1 LGSRTLGEWLSNTI
15 CNERNL
21 KRLYHAI
28 IIYEAKLLSGHRDA
42 AHLPCYVSPDNQQ
55 PDKSVDFCA
64 LRRTDY
70 GLGLEELKNMAK
82 TVGVGDGCLESLIR
96 RGFLIPLKDDDG
108 KTLYRSFHMD
118 MLLRASD
125 VRIQPGGGKMVL
137 QSHFIIGEHIIDDFS
152 QASLLPSPD
161 GVDEEK
167 EFYDLLNKYLG
178 DKLAKIY
185 IEVLRD
191 YLAKRGAGG
200 LTYFQLRSLKEII
213 ASMKTRNVYV
223 ITAPAGAGKTEIFL
237 FSILYKLLENAK
249 NGVRSKILVV
259 YPRKFLEID
268 QSERIVALLK
278 ILNEKLKQHSFNT
291 EFSLALRD
299 GDTELIEQEVED
311 AKKEKREYVEYRGI
325 RCGQN
330 GTLVI
335 RLDSV
340 PVVVCKEGGGYT
352 AYSFVKWSKE
362 DSKKADIIVTNLYT
376 LFFRVVARNPSD
388 LDVKDILEVNP
399 VDFIVLDEAHEYEP
413 ATLGLLY
420 CTIKVVNYVRE
431 LKNLHKL
438 KLIISSATI
447 SNPEEL
453 AQKLTDEDP
462 LILSYG
468 EMIERDAR
476 RIRELE
482 SCRRIGLTKKL
493 IILGVLSISPAYS
506 WETYTS
512 QLAINF
518 LFANQILKSL
528 GMDVK
533 QAIIFLNNV
542 KELNRVHVII
552 ENDLQLGSPLDN
564 AGLRGSWDNML
575 DPLSYRYSLRHYA
588 DLLKTGQKTSME
600 ASEILQQVQKD
611 GQLKEYLFPRLGK
624 IFSGTPLEER
634 LKIAKDI
641 YEKNILVA
649 IATSSLEL
657 GVDYPSVSIVAN
669 IGFTDSLPSIIQ
681 RFGRA
686 GRKLKDTLNTT
697 LALLIV
703 RNNPLEYVRF
713 FESRKN
719 KSATLMVEGS
729 LTPGVIEKL
738 DPQARRDI
746 SVKVASDLDAVRKL
760 CVLRGILT
768 LEALAGR
775 LDGLKPIKNEDE
787 ECQTLVKLRE
797 FIERRTN
804 ELTNIFT
811 NTGQTIKSLLEQEL
825 GFNTIDECREYYNII
840 SQLEKYLM
848 IIDYRIEQLIEIR
861 RILDDIPR
869 KLPMEKYP
877 REKISDLMEKLRKW
891 SNKSNNLLRDYQ
903 DYQIL
908 LQQITTSSFSGS
920 QKLKDFIER
929 DSEELRGLE
938 KNLSDLCREMIM
950 RGVLLISELIDYHY
964 SEEGINIRQEIDNI
978 CNAVVKSVN
987 SLQGRVS

>member
-1 LGSRTLGEWLSNTI
+1 LRD
-15 CNERNL
+15 L

-28 IIYEAKLLSGHRDA
+28 IIHEAKLLSGHRDA

-55 PDKSVDFCA
+55 PDEDVDFCA
-64 LRRTDY
+64 LRWTNY
-70 GLGLEELKNMAK
+70 GLELEELKNMAK
-82 TVGVGDGCLESLIR
+82 TVGVREECLESLIQ
-96 RGFLIPLKDDDG
+96 RGFLIPLRDDRG
-108 KTLYRSFHMD
+108 RTVYRSFHMD

-125 VRIQPGGGKMVL
+125 VRIQPAGGKMVL
-137 QSHFIIGEHIIDDFS
+137 QSHFIVGEHIIDDFS
-152 QASLLPSPD
+152 QASLFPSPD

-167 EFYDLLNKYLG
+167 EFYDLLNRNLG

-191 YLAKRGAGG
+191 YLAKRRARG
-200 LTYFQLRSLKEII
+200 LTYFQLKSLKEII

-278 ILNEKLKQHSFNT
+278 ILNEKLKQYSFNT
-291 EFSLALRD
+291 EFSIALRD
-299 GDTELIEQEVED
+299 GDTELIERKVKD
-311 AKKEKREYVEYRGI
+311 AMKEKEEYKEKGEYVEYRGI

-335 RLDSV
+335 RLDRV
-340 PVVVCKEGGGYT
+340 PVVVCREGGSYT
-352 AYSFVKWSKE
+352 PYSFVKWSKE

-376 LFFRVVARNPSD
+376 LFFRVIANNPSD
-388 LDVKDILEVNP
+388 LDARDILMDDP

-420 CTIKVVNYVRE
+420 CTIKVINYVRE
-431 LKNLHKL
+431 LKKLDHL
-438 KLIISSATI
+438 KLVISSATI

-453 AQKLTDEDP
+453 ARKLTDEDP
-462 LILSYG
+462 LVLSYG

-476 RIRELE
+476 RIRDLE
-482 SCRRIGLTKKL
+482 SSRRIGLTRKL

-518 LFANQILKSL
+518 LFANQVLKSL
-528 GMDVK
+528 RMDVK

-564 AGLRGSWDNML
+564 AGLRGPWHNIL
-575 DPLSYRYSLRHYA
+575 DPLRYRYSLRHYA
-588 DLLKTGQKTSME
+588 DLLKRNQSAPNE
-600 ASEILQQVQKD
+600 ASEILQQAQKD

-624 IFSGTPLEER
+624 IFSGTSLEER

-657 GVDYPSVSIVAN
+657 GVDYPSVSVVAN
-669 IGFTDSLPSIIQ
+669 IGFTESLPSIIQ

-686 GRKLKDTLNTT
+686 GRNLKDTLNTT

-719 KSATLMVEGS
+719 KSAALMVEGS

-738 DPQARRDI
+738 GQEARREI

-760 CVLRGILT
+760 CVLRAILT
-768 LEALAGR
+768 LEALDGR
-775 LDGLKPIKNEDE
+775 LDGLKPVKNEDE
-787 ECQTLVKLRE
+787 ECEILLKLRE
-797 FIERRTN
+797 FIKKHEDA
-804 ELTNIFT
+804 LTKTFNNADQIT
-811 NTGQTIKSLLEQEL
+811 KSLLEQEL
-825 GFNTIDECREYYNII
+825 GFTSINDCRDYYKLIG
-840 SQLEKYLM
+840 QLDNYAMFIEN
-848 IIDYRIEQLIEIR
+848 RIEQVAEIR
-861 RILDDIPR
+861 RILDDIPQ
-869 KLPMEKYP
+869 KMQMEQLSG
-877 REKISDLMEKLRKW
+877 EKTSELEKKIEKW
-891 SNKSNNLLRDYQ
+891 SNKSNNILQEYQ
-903 DYQIL
+903 NL
-908 LQQITTSSFSGS
+908 LQGITDSSLSS
-920 QKLKDFIER
+920 PQKLVDFMEKT
-929 DSEELRGLE
+929 SEKLKGLE
-938 KNLSDLCREMIM
+938 KNLSDLCRDM
-950 RGVLLISELIDYHY
+950 
-964 SEEGINIRQEIDNI
+964 N
-978 CNAVVKSVN
+978 
-987 SLQGRVS
+987 

>member
-1 LGSRTLGEWLSNTI
+1 MGSKPPGGQLGNTV
-15 CNERNL
+15 CDERDL

-28 IIYEAKLLSGHRDA
+28 IIHEAKLLSGNQDA
-42 AHLPCYVSPDNQQ
+42 THLPCYVSADDQ
-55 PDKSVDFCA
+55 PLDKDADFCA

-70 GLGLEELKNMAK
+70 GLELEELKNIAK
-82 TVGVGDGCLESLIR
+82 TVGVGDECLESLIQ
-96 RGFLIPLKDDDG
+96 RGFLIPLRDDG
-108 KTLYRSFHMD
+108 GGTLYRSFHMD
-118 MLLRASD
+118 TLLRASD
-125 VRIQPGGGKMVL
+125 VRIQPAGGKMVL
-137 QSHFIIGEHIIDDFS
+137 QSHFIVGEHIIDDFS

-167 EFYDLLNKYLG
+167 EFYDTLNRKLG

-185 IEVLRD
+185 IEILRE
-191 YLAKRGAGG
+191 YLAKRGTGG
-200 LTYFQLRSLKEII
+200 LTYFQLKSLKEII

-237 FSILYKLLENAK
+237 FSILYKLLENLK
-249 NGVRSKILVV
+249 HGVRSKILIV

-278 ILNEKLKQHSFNT
+278 ILNEKLKEHSFNT
-291 EFSLALRD
+291 EFSVALRD
-299 GDTELIEQEVED
+299 GDTELIEQEVEE
-311 AKKEKREYVEYRGI
+311 AKEEKREYVEYRGI

-335 RLDSV
+335 RLDRE
-340 PVVVCKEGGGYT
+340 PVVVCKEGGSYT
-352 AYSFVKWSKE
+352 AYSFVKWTRE

-376 LFFRVVARNPSD
+376 LFFRVIASNPSD
-388 LDVKDILEVNP
+388 LDVKDILVNNP
-399 VDFIVLDEAHEYEP
+399 VDLIVLDEAHEYEP

-431 LKNLHKL
+431 LKKLDHL

-468 EMIERDAR
+468 EMIERDTR

-482 SCRRIGLTKKL
+482 SDERIGLTTKL

-506 WETYTS
+506 WEIYTS

-518 LFANQILKSL
+518 LFANQVLKSL

-552 ENDLQLGSPLDN
+552 ENSLQLGSPLDN
-564 AGLRGSWDNML
+564 AGLRGSWDEVL
-575 DPLSYRYSLRHYA
+575 DPLRYRYSLRHYA
-588 DLLKTGQKTSME
+588 DLLKRNQSASRE

-624 IFSGTPLEER
+624 IFSGTPLDER

-641 YEKNILVA
+641 HEKNILVA

-719 KSATLMVEGS
+719 KSAILMVEGS
-729 LTPGVIEKL
+729 LTGRVIEKL
-738 DPQARRDI
+738 DPQARRVI
-746 SVKVASDLDAVRKL
+746 SVKVANDLDAVRKL
-760 CVLRGILT
+760 CVLRAILT
-768 LEALAGR
+768 LEALAGK
-775 LDGLKPIKNEDE
+775 LDGLKPVKNENE
-787 ECQTLVKLRE
+787 ECEILIKFRE
-797 FIERRTN
+797 FIKKHGDA
-804 ELTNIFT
+804 LTKIFNNADQIT
-811 NTGQTIKSLLEQEL
+811 KSLLEQEL
-825 GFNTIDECREYYNII
+825 GFTSINDCRDYYKLI
-840 SQLEKYLM
+840 SQLDNYAMFIEN
-848 IIDYRIEQLIEIR
+848 RIEQVAEIR
-861 RILDDIPR
+861 RILDGILH
-869 KLPMEKYP
+869 KIQMTQLSGEKTSEL
-877 REKISDLMEKLRKW
+877 EKKIRKW
-891 SNKSNNLLRDYQ
+891 KDESNNILQEYQ
-903 DYQIL
+903 NL
-908 LQQITTSSFSGS
+908 LQGITKSSLSSS
-920 QKLKDFIER
+920 QKLKVFMVRVDEKLN
-929 DSEELRGLE
+929 SLE
-938 KNLSDLCREMIM
+938 KDLSGLC
-950 RGVLLISELIDYHY
+950 
-964 SEEGINIRQEIDNI
+964 QEITTKDLHLITGLMEHNG
-978 CNAVVKSVN
+978 VKETIKILRDISSVCYTITN
-987 SLQGRVS
+987 SDGSFQG

>member
-1 LGSRTLGEWLSNTI
+1 MSNTI
-15 CNERNL
+15 CNAQNL

-28 IIYEAKLLSGHRDA
+28 IIHEAKLLSGHRDA

-55 PDKSVDFCA
+55 PDKNIDFCA

-70 GLGLEELKNMAK
+70 GLELEELKNMAK
-82 TVGVGDGCLESLIR
+82 TVGVGDECLESLIE
-96 RGFLIPLKDDDG
+96 RGFLIPLRDDRG
-108 KTLYRSFHMD
+108 RMLYRSFHMD

-137 QSHFIIGEHIIDDFS
+137 QSHFVIGEHIIDDFS
-152 QASLLPSPD
+152 QALLLSSPD

-167 EFYDLLNKYLG
+167 EFYELLNRNLG

-191 YLAKRGAGG
+191 YLAKREARG
-200 LTYFQLRSLKEII
+200 LTYFQLKSLKEII
-213 ASMKTRNVYV
+213 ASMRSRNVYV

-249 NGVRSKILVV
+249 NGVRNKILIV

-268 QSERIVALLK
+268 QSERIVALLR
-278 ILNEKLKQHSFNT
+278 ILNEKLKQYSFNT
-291 EFSLALRD
+291 EFSIALRD
-299 GDTELIEQEVED
+299 GDTEPIEQEVEE
-311 AKKEKREYVEYRGI
+311 AKREKREYVEYRGI

-340 PVVVCKEGGGYT
+340 PVVACKEETNYNP
-352 AYSFVKWSKE
+352 YSFVKWSRK
-362 DSKKADIIVTNLYT
+362 DSKEADIIVTNLHT
-376 LFFRVVARNPSD
+376 LFFRVIARNPYD

-399 VDFIVLDEAHEYEP
+399 VDLIVLDEAHEYEP
-413 ATLGLLY
+413 AMLGLLH

-431 LKNLHKL
+431 RKNLDKL

-453 AQKLTDEDP
+453 ARKLTDEEP
-462 LILSYG
+462 LVLSYG
-468 EMIERDAR
+468 EMIEKDER

-482 SCRRIGLTKKL
+482 SSGRIGLTRKL

-518 LFANQILKSL
+518 LFANKVLQSL

-564 AGLRGSWDNML
+564 AGLRGPWNEVL
-575 DPLSYRYSLRHYA
+575 DPLRYRYSLRHYA
-588 DLLKTGQKTSME
+588 DLLRANQS
-600 ASEILQQVQKD
+600 ASEEVSKIIGHVQKE
-611 GQLKEYLFPRLGK
+611 GQLKEFLFPKLGK
-624 IFSGTPLEER
+624 IFSGTPLDER

-669 IGFTDSLPSIIQ
+669 TGFTESLPSIIQ

-719 KSATLMVEGS
+719 KSAVLMVEGS

-738 DPQARRDI
+738 DPDARRDI
-746 SVKVASDLDAVRKL
+746 SVKVASDLDAVKKL
-760 CVLRGILT
+760 CVLRAILT
-768 LEALAGR
+768 MEALTDEP
-775 LDGLKPIKNEDE
+775 DGLKPVKNEQE
-787 ECQTLVKLRE
+787 ECDILIKLRE
-797 FIERRTN
+797 FIVRHGN
-804 ELTNIFT
+804 ELTRVFNKADEI
-811 NTGQTIKSLLEQEL
+811 IKSLLEQEL
-825 GFNTIDECREYYNII
+825 GFNTIEDCIEYYTIV
-840 SQLEKYLM
+840 SQRDKYLVFM
-848 IIDYRIEQLIEIR
+848 NNRIEYLTEIR
-861 RILDDIPR
+861 RILDDILR
-869 KLPMEKYP
+869 KIPIGEYAQGKTGDSMKNLTKWT
-877 REKISDLMEKLRKW
+877 EKL
-891 SNKSNNLLRDYQ
+891 NT
-903 DYQIL
+903 L
-908 LQQITTSSFSGS
+908 LQEYQTLLQKITDSSLPSSKKMKNFMEGVSE
-920 QKLKDFIER
+920 KLN
-929 DSEELRGLE
+929 SLE
-938 KNLSDLCREMIM
+938 KDSINLCREMTDKI
-950 RGVLLISELIDYHY
+950 GVRLVYELMEYNYISG
-964 SEEGINIRQEIDNI
+964 EEGNRILRGIGNVCDTIKN
-978 CNAVVKSVN
+978 SVIPWK
-987 SLQGRVS
+987 G